1 MEPKSKKSSI
11 SNIKQQIISNK
22 KYSIAF
28 GIILLLIF
36 IILIQNLEILDKVTV
51 EENDIIIKTQSIK
64 KLQNNLKKTEIE
76 FRNAQQRKEIFLQ
89 KSKNYRVESSDG
101 ETNINIQK
109 IIETAAKESGIELKT
124 LGTIRTASRGN
135 GINNGEFDISCS
147 GEMKQIIEFINMIN
161 NTNPK
166 MYWERCLLRPDNI
179 KNPKKIYLTGY
190 LKFIIIKN
198 EDIINLMAENTVK

>member
-1 MEPKSKKSSI
+1 MNLKSKNISI
-11 SNIKQQIISNK
+11 SNIKKQIVTNK

-36 IILIQNLEILDKVTV
+36 VVIVQNFEILDKITV
-51 EENDIIIKTQSIK
+51 EENDIIIKTQNIK
-64 KLQNNLKKTEIE
+64 KYQKKLKKAEIE
-76 FRNAQQRKEIFLQ
+76 LKKAQQRKEIFLQ
-89 KSKNYRVESSDG
+89 KSKNYWVEARDG

-109 IIETAAKESGIELKT
+109 TAETAAKESGIELKT

-147 GEMKQIIEFINMIN
+147 GSMEQIVKFINMIN
-161 NTNPK
+161 NAEPK

-190 LKFIIIKN
+190 LKFIIIEN
-198 EDIINLMAENTVK
+198 EDIINLMTENKAK